1 MKFSTAKR
9 IMVAAAIL
17 LLSTDAG
24 AQKMI
29 TFDSRSSSSG
39 NSNYKRSR
47 RQDDGKNSITMG
59 VGSMLNGYIPFYY
72 ERTLL
77 PMLTIQ
83 VGAGFTFRSFP
94 NDLGMAIYDDGAT
107 SDYFRG
113 GYRYDVSDKYSSYK
127 YRKAS
132 IGQYFSIA
140 PKVYFGES
148 ALNGAYIGPM
158 LEYKRFRYKA
168 QLADVTVDPGSYS
181 HSDDQVQ
188 RSTQT
193 MNERMDCL
201 DYTFNIG
208 GHFQAAGHLAIG
220 WNVGIGGRTLNAERL
235 DIGVVDSPSPGG
247 RSNFANEIRTFSAT
261 RPLFVFN
268 FTIGGWF

>member
-1 MKFSTAKR
+1 MKFTTAKR
-9 IMVAAAIL
+9 IMVVAAIL
-17 LLSTDAG
+17 LLSAEAG

-29 TFDSRSSSSG
+29 TFDSRSSSSS
-39 NSNYKRSR
+39 NSNYRRSR
-47 RQDDGKNSITMG
+47 PQDDGKNSITMG

-94 NDLGMAIYDDGAT
+94 NDLGMAIYDDGQN
-107 SDYFRG
+107 SDHFRG
-113 GYRYDVSDKYSSYK
+113 GYLYDISDKYSSYK
-127 YRKAS
+127 YRKS
-132 IGQYFSIA
+132 SVGQYFSIA

-168 QLADVTVDPGSYS
+168 KLADVTVDARSYS
-181 HSDDQVQ
+181 YSDDNVP
-188 RSTQT
+188 RSAET
-193 MNERMDCL
+193 MNERMNCL
-201 DYTFNIG
+201 DYTFNVG
-208 GHFQAAGHLAIG
+208 GHFQAGGHLAIG
-220 WNVGIGGRTLNAERL
+220 WNVGIGGRTLDAERL
-235 DIGVVDSPSPGG
+235 DIGIIESRTGSGQSSFSNVT
-247 RSNFANEIRTFSAT
+247 RSFSAT

-268 FTIGGWF
+268 FTMGGWF